1 MTKSLKSLAFTILF
15 VVCAA
20 PFIEMAVAQTS
31 AQPQEMVQIPAGKFW
46 MGRTQSTWRDPLDVV
61 PRAKMDDRPA
71 NLIELDAFYIDK
83 TEVTNAEYAKYVQAK
98 SIRAPWHWPEGKVP
112 QGKEKQA
119 VSNVSWYE
127 AADYCK
133 WAGKRL
139 PTEAEWE
146 KAARGGLDRKPFPW
160 GDYDDSVGGRGAPPM
175 AALRLDAPVNVG
187 SYKPNA
193 YGLYDTIGNVMEWTN
208 DWYELNYYAFMP
220 KKNPQG
226 PETGLYRSVRGAGW
240 ADRLGELSTTFYRN
254 FSDPEL
260 RSYTIGFR
268 CAK

>member
-20 PFIEMAVAQTS
+20 PFAEMAVAQTGPE
-31 AQPQEMVQIPAGKFW
+31 AMVQIPAGKFW

-139 PTEAEWE
+139 PTEAMGESSPRRTRSE
-146 KAARGGLDRKPFPW
+146 TVPL
-160 GDYDDSVGGRGAPPM
+160 GR
-175 AALRLDAPVNVG
+175 L
-187 SYKPNA
+187 
-193 YGLYDTIGNVMEWTN
+193 
-208 DWYELNYYAFMP
+208 
-220 KKNPQG
+220 
-226 PETGLYRSVRGAGW
+226 
-240 ADRLGELSTTFYRN
+240 
-254 FSDPEL
+254 
-260 RSYTIGFR
+260 
-268 CAK
+268 